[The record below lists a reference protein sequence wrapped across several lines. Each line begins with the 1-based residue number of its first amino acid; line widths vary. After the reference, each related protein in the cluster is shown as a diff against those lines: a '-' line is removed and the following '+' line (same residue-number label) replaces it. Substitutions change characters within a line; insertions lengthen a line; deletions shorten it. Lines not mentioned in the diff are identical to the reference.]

1 MARWAR
7 RGRRSRRAVSRY
19 WYLGNEAQPVIGPQR
34 VDPFEYD
41 DPYEIRQALAAVE
54 NDLSD
59 LRQSLTALE
68 QGITAVK
75 EEMAEEK
82 KK

>member
-1 MARWAR
+1 MMAKWAR

-34 VDPFEYD
+34 IDPFEHD
-41 DPYEIRQALAAVE
+41 DPYEIRQALAA
-54 NDLSD
+54 
-59 LRQSLTALE
+59 LE
-68 QGITAVK
+68 QGIAAVK